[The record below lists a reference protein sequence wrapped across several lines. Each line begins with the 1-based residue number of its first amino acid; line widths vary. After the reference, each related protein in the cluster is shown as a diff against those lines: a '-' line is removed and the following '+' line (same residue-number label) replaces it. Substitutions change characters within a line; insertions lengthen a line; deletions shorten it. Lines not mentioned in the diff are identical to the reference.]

1 LMEHTTKKGASK
13 VLPECRLPLT
23 GAKCVDQIITNLAV
37 FAVDEK
43 QGLTLT
49 EVAPDETVDSVREAT
64 EAPFEVAV

>member
-1 LMEHTTKKGASK
+1 M
-13 VLPECRLPLT
+13 
-23 GAKCVDQIITNLAV
+23 DQIITNLAV

-49 EVAPDETVDSVREAT
+49 EVAPGETVDSVREAT